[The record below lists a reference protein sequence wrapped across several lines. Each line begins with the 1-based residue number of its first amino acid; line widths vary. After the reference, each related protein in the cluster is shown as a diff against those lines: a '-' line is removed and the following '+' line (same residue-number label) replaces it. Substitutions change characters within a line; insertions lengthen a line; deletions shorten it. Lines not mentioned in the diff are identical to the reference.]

1 MDDPLQ
7 PLFNAARARPRGVYL
22 WDLLN
27 RITLVGIILA
37 LIGIAWMLLLPEQR
51 KLNEMDAE
59 LKVLQTRL
67 DKETRKTKQIE
78 REVDLLQREHLYISA
93 FARDHLNLHGEG
105 ETVINIKR
113 PGESGD
119 Y

>member
-7 PLFNAARARPRGVYL
+7 PYFNAARARPRGVYL

-51 KLNEMDAE
+51 KLNDMDVE
-59 LKVLQTRL
+59 LKALQTRL
-67 DKETRKTKQIE
+67 DKETRQTRQME
-78 REVDLLQREHLYISA
+78 REVELLQREHAYIAA
-93 FARDHLNLHGEG
+93 FARDHLNLQAEG

-113 PGESGD
+113 PGESGG